1 MLTVFVDS
9 GSSIK
14 QEEKEKY
21 NVEIL
26 PLKILLNG
34 KEYLDGVDLT
44 METFYHELIENKQFP
59 MTSLPSMQE
68 AQDRVNACTA
78 AGDDV
83 IILAI
88 SSKISGTYNALR
100 LAFEDNPKVR
110 VIDTLTAVGGVRI
123 LVDEINRHREK
134 PLDEVVQIVK
144 NLIPRIKIL
153 AIPETLTYLYRG
165 GRLSK
170 LSFVVGTVLK
180 INPIISFKNGGV
192 VVDAKKRGLKASM
205 QHITDAIAQ
214 TCDPNYEIV
223 ASYTYSKTN
232 LETMI
237 GMTDEKFKPQINVFD
252 NLDPAIAA
260 HWGPNAFGYIFVTK
274 K

>member
-1 MLTVFVDS
+1 MLKVFVDS

-21 NVEIL
+21 NVEII
-26 PLKILLNG
+26 PLKILLG
-34 KEYLDGVDLT
+34 GTEYLDGVDLT
-44 METFYHELIENKQFP
+44 METFYKELIDNKQFP
-59 MTSLPSMQE
+59 MTSLPSIPDAQE
-68 AQDRVNACTA
+68 RVTACTD

-83 IILAI
+83 IILTI

-110 VIDTLTAVGGVRI
+110 VVDTLCAVGGIRL
-123 LVDEINRHREK
+123 LVDEINRNREK
-134 PLDEVVQIVK
+134 PLDEVVQIVQ

-153 AIPETLTYLYRG
+153 AIPETLTYLHRG

-170 LSFVVGTVLK
+170 LSYVVGTVLK
-180 INPIISFKNGGV
+180 INPIISFKNGSV
-192 VVDAKKRGLKASM
+192 IVEAKKHGLRASM
-205 QHITDAIAQ
+205 QHIINALEQ
-214 TCDPNYEIV
+214 TCDTNYEII
-223 ASYTYSKTN
+223 ASYTYNQSN

-237 GMTDEKFKPQINVFD
+237 GLTNEKFKPQIKVFD

-274 K
+274 

>member
-1 MLTVFVDS
+1 MLKVFVDS

-14 QEEKEKY
+14 QDEKEKY

-34 KEYLDGVDLT
+34 KEYLDGVDLS

-59 MTSLPSMQE
+59 LTSLPSIQD
-68 AQDRVNACTA
+68 AQDRVNACTS

-83 IILAI
+83 IILAL
-88 SSKISGTYNALR
+88 SSKLSGTYNALR

-123 LVDEINRHREK
+123 LVDEINRNREK
-134 PLDEVVQIVK
+134 PLDEVVQIIN

-153 AIPETLTYLYRG
+153 AIPETLTYLHRG

-180 INPIISFKNGGV
+180 INPIIGFKNGGV
-192 VVDAKKRGLKASM
+192 IVEAKKRGLKASM
-205 QHITDAIAQ
+205 QYIIDAIENS
-214 TCDPNYEIV
+214 CDPNHEIV
-223 ASYTYSKTN
+223 ASYTYNKSN

-237 GMTDEKFKPQINVFD
+237 EITNEKFKPQIKTFD
-252 NLDPAIAA
+252 NLDPDIAA
-260 HWGPNAFGYIFVTK
+260 HWGPNAFGYIYVEK

>member
-1 MLTVFVDS
+1 MLKVFVDS

-14 QEEKEKY
+14 QDEKEKY

-34 KEYLDGVDLT
+34 KEYLDGVDLS

-59 MTSLPSMQE
+59 LTSLPSIQD
-68 AQDRVNACTA
+68 AQDRVNACTT

-88 SSKISGTYNALR
+88 SSKLSGTYNALR

-123 LVDEINRHREK
+123 LVDEINRNREK
-134 PLDEVVQIVK
+134 PLDEVVEIVN

-153 AIPETLTYLYRG
+153 AIPETLTYLHRG

-180 INPIISFKNGGV
+180 INPIIGFKNGGV
-192 VVDAKKRGLKASM
+192 IVEAKKRGLKASM
-205 QHITDAIAQ
+205 QYIISTIEQ
-214 TCDPNYEIV
+214 NCDPNHEIV
-223 ASYTYSKTN
+223 ASYTYNKSN

-237 GMTDEKFKPQINVFD
+237 AMTNEKFKPQIKTFD

-260 HWGPNAFGYIFVTK
+260 HWGPNAFGYIYVAK
-274 K
+274 